1 MPADWYESGA
11 VGMGEMMMPLAPLHL
26 PALSFERTIKG
37 GVLDHETLILVDLNT
52 TKVTLSFQMGKKK
65 HENVSKK
72 EGEEK
77 KTTSDLIFHSSEV
90 EKISSEVD
98 VRARVGCRK
107 ISFSLFPLLMDRP
120 SL

>member
-90 EKISSEVD
+90 D
-98 VRARVGCRK
+98 VRAWVGCRK

>member
-37 GVLDHETLILVDLNT
+37 GVLDHEALILVDLNT

-72 EGEEK
+72 
-77 KTTSDLIFHSSEV
+77 
-90 EKISSEVD
+90 
-98 VRARVGCRK
+98 RR
-107 ISFSLFPLLMDRP
+107 
-120 SL
+120 